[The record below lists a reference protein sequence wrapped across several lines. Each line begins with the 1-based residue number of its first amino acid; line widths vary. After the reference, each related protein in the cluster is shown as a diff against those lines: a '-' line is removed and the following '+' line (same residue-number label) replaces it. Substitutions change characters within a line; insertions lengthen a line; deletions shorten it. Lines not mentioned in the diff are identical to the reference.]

1 MSTLPATLPA
11 APAPRLGAR
20 EAVGHALL
28 MTRRNLIKLRTKPGE
43 LIGMIMFP
51 VIFVLLFV
59 FVFGGAIAGS
69 TSSYLQFALPGVLA
83 QSVIFGSQATGTS
96 LNTDIAT
103 GVFDRFRS
111 LPIARSAPLIGQ
123 VTGDVVRIAMGMVI
137 TFAFGTLLGFRV
149 HTGPAQALA
158 AFGILLGFAF
168 AFSWVPTLI
177 GVVAKSP
184 TAVQLF
190 SGVLIFPLTFAS
202 SVFVPA
208 STMPWF
214 LQPWVKIS
222 PISVLSDTVRGLLLG
237 GPVLDSGLKTLAWA
251 VGLVFVF
258 APLGVRAYIR
268 RT

>member
-1 MSTLPATLPA
+1 M
-11 APAPRLGAR
+11 
-20 EAVGHALL
+20 
-28 MTRRNLIKLRTKPGE
+28 
-43 LIGMIMFP
+43 
-51 VIFVLLFV
+51 
-59 FVFGGAIAGS
+59 
-69 TSSYLQFALPGVLA
+69 
-83 QSVIFGSQATGTS
+83 
-96 LNTDIAT
+96 
-103 GVFDRFRS
+103 
-111 LPIARSAPLIGQ
+111 
-123 VTGDVVRIAMGMVI
+123 
-137 TFAFGTLLGFRV
+137 
-149 HTGPAQALA
+149 
-158 AFGILLGFAF
+158 LGFAF

-190 SGVLIFPLTFAS
+190 SGVLIFPLTSAS

-251 VGLVFVF
+251 VGLVVVF